1 MKHFQA
7 EGSQQSTETGYFVQ
21 FIFILSMN
29 NNTPLCV
36 QYTSQQP
43 NEMANH
49 TIEGTMLVPETMS
62 MLYNIPE
69 FLHLHNDSVK
79 QIYQTIK
86 YGYNNYDHAGHR
98 ITKQIHKKHSLS
110 GASCLPF
117 LSYQKQERETKGC
130 QKVLRG
136 VWFNF

>member
-7 EGSQQSTETGYFVQ
+7 EGSQQSKETGYFVQ

-49 TIEGTMLVPETMS
+49 TIAGTMMVPETMS

-98 ITKQIHKKHSLS
+98 ITKLIHKKTLVEWCFMLALS
-110 GASCLPF
+110 FLPKTRKRNKR
-117 LSYQKQERETKGC
+117 LSKSFR
-130 QKVLRG
+130 RG
-136 VWFNF
+136 LV